1 MLAIQFAD
9 IDYDDKYEGGASNS
23 AKINQ
28 LTFQKNS
35 EQLVKSEPTDNSQ
48 VGGRISKAGY
58 QLKKV
63 NNLLPFFVGI

>member
-1 MLAIQFAD
+1 MMTIMKMVHQIVL
-9 IDYDDKYEGGASNS
+9 KS
-23 AKINQ
+23 INQ
-28 LTFQKNS
+28 LAFQTNS

-48 VGGRISKAGY
+48 VGGRINKAGY